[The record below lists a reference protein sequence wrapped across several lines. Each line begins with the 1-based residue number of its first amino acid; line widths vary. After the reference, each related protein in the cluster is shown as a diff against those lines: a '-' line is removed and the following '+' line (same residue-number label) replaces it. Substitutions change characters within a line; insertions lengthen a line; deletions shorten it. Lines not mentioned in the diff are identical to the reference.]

1 MTDRSGEIDMEAL
14 FAEHGRI
21 STFSVPE
28 NCVEVAPMPDG
39 ASVAIRNH
47 NRPHQGWI
55 ILDRAGFADLIT
67 RCKSG
72 ALDALLA

>member
-1 MTDRSGEIDMEAL
+1 VTDRSWEIDMEAL

-28 NCVEVAPMPDG
+28 NCVEVAPMPG
-39 ASVAIRNH
+39 GESVAIRNH
-47 NRPHQGWI
+47 NQPQQGWI
-55 ILDRAGFADLIT
+55 VVDRPAFGDLLT

-72 ALDALLA
+72 AFDALLL